1 MIKQKKIMEWVVALI
16 VFFLVSSQVLE
27 SVARV
32 AFPSFSL
39 ILDLIKWGCIAVLF
53 VFHVKEKKKTHC
65 NQIFLALFLLYSVYV
80 LYYMTLGAVYP
91 LGMLL
96 AVPSSV
102 VGYLFR
108 LLFLLA
114 LIISSRTIFDFLNV
128 KKILI
133 VLILGCVIPSL
144 IYINYIGVS
153 TLQVYS
159 VESFRMQYMDVLVL
173 AYSNMPALL
182 VAIFFYSKIA
192 KDKRINFIFL
202 TLVCLAVG
210 YIDIVSTKRGPIL
223 WTLVVLLV
231 MFFFQNKLKFKYMVM
246 LIILCVS
253 GYLLFD
259 FVLDKIAE
267 IAPLTAGRIRN
278 AVYYGDT
285 ASRFDA
291 SQKGDS
297 GYYLAVNQ
305 FLSSPVWGSYYR
317 LISNGIFKGCYPH
330 NVFLETMISMGLIG
344 LIPML
349 YMVVKIFKKSFY
361 LIRNG
366 LNEPYKLSFLLFLS
380 IFFSLFT
387 TGTILLN
394 YGFWTFM
401 CMLSFPKKCY
411 EDKINDL

>member
-128 KKILI
+128 KKLLI

-144 IYINYIGVS
+144 IYINYIG
-153 TLQVYS
+153 
-159 VESFRMQYMDVLVL
+159 
-173 AYSNMPALL
+173 
-182 VAIFFYSKIA
+182 
-192 KDKRINFIFL
+192 
-202 TLVCLAVG
+202 
-210 YIDIVSTKRGPIL
+210 
-223 WTLVVLLV
+223 
-231 MFFFQNKLKFKYMVM
+231 
-246 LIILCVS
+246 
-253 GYLLFD
+253 LF
-259 FVLDKIAE
+259 
-267 IAPLTAGRIRN
+267 
-278 AVYYGDT
+278 
-285 ASRFDA
+285 
-291 SQKGDS
+291 
-297 GYYLAVNQ
+297 
-305 FLSSPVWGSYYR
+305 
-317 LISNGIFKGCYPH
+317 
-330 NVFLETMISMGLIG
+330 
-344 LIPML
+344 
-349 YMVVKIFKKSFY
+349 
-361 LIRNG
+361 
-366 LNEPYKLSFLLFLS
+366 
-380 IFFSLFT
+380 
-387 TGTILLN
+387 
-394 YGFWTFM
+394 
-401 CMLSFPKKCY
+401 
-411 EDKINDL
+411 